1 MYNID
6 HFRTLIGAEI
16 EALVEEIN
24 DLKKRVAELE
34 NGELNKTFQ
43 ENKEFIGY
51 WVKKLK
57 KPSKDSFI
65 G

>member
-6 HFRTLIGAEI
+6 HFRTLIGAEL
-16 EALVEEIN
+16 EALVTEVNE
-24 DLKKRVAELE
+24 LKKRVTELE
-34 NGELNKTFQ
+34 NGELNKTYQ
-43 ENKEFIGY
+43 DNKEFIGY

-57 KPSKDSFI
+57 KPGKDTFI